1 MEDRL
6 CWRNQLRVVQFI
18 SRAFAGSSVGPAG
31 PNGSSKPNGGRR
43 LASLPRMNLC
53 SRVLRRAWPAPVLAG
68 STLLYTT
75 FSTPSFTAGCVST
88 APAAPAPAADVYAL
102 TVPDLDGRPV
112 PLEQYRAA
120 FPVLL
125 VVNVASK

>member
-1 MEDRL
+1 MH
-6 CWRNQLRVVQFI
+6 
-18 SRAFAGSSVGPAG
+18 
-31 PNGSSKPNGGRR
+31 
-43 LASLPRMNLC
+43 LC
-53 SRVLRRAWPAPVLAG
+53 SRVFRRAWPAPVLAG

-75 FSTPSFTAGCVST
+75 FYTPSVTASCVSS
-88 APAAPAPAADVYAL
+88 APAAPAPAADLYAL
-102 TVPDLDGRPV
+102 TVPDLDGHPV